1 MFLHCFCVLHMP
13 GEACAGFQAVPRS
26 SFCRWSFGR
35 LGFLRGQDVCGTF
48 QDFDGFLCI
57 ALYLDVFGSCQV
69 FAEPIQHSCIT
80 HVPVQGQLI
89 LFHSNSWEGSRS
101 RKTVSGLSALR
112 QTPFIHHWRCDTS
125 CGHRKSRRWR
135 RGAEIKIQE
144 EEFNRTCTADCG
156 PEQAGSCSGPEQAH
170 LHPERVLCAVLT
182 LSRSSLWTADY
193 KPGRPPSVQLDDA
206 QEEPY
211 EPEPPIEISTAMP
224 CVVQLV
230 FPPASPRDADPGGE
244 RERSPRRRRGSD
256 VSTEAPLPEAP
267 PDASMDPVRHRS
279 ESLQELLKGAQRD
292 FVQKTLHLLQLPMQ
306 DLRFQL
312 IKSGDKPKTLLCQ

>member
-1 MFLHCFCVLHMP
+1 MFLPCFCVLHMP

-80 HVPVQGQLI
+80 HVLQGQLI

-125 CGHRKSRRWR
+125 CGHRK
-135 RGAEIKIQE
+135 
-144 EEFNRTCTADCG
+144 
-156 PEQAGSCSGPEQAH
+156 
-170 LHPERVLCAVLT
+170 
-182 LSRSSLWTADY
+182 
-193 KPGRPPSVQLDDA
+193 
-206 QEEPY
+206 
-211 EPEPPIEISTAMP
+211 
-224 CVVQLV
+224 
-230 FPPASPRDADPGGE
+230 
-244 RERSPRRRRGSD
+244 PRR
-256 VSTEAPLPEAP
+256 V
-267 PDASMDPVRHRS
+267 
-279 ESLQELLKGAQRD
+279 
-292 FVQKTLHLLQLPMQ
+292 HLNTSY
-306 DLRFQL
+306 L
-312 IKSGDKPKTLLCQ
+312 IYLIVCCSFLYLCLLLCQSHLITAAHEHSSCFPPPCTGLAPLIEAISGISGREVDFGDFKQWASRQSTGVPKTVNP